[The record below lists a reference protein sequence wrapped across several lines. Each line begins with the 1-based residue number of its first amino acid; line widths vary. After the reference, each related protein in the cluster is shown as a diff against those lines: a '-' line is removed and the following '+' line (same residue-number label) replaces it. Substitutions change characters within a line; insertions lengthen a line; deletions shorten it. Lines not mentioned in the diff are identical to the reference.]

1 VEEPLPL
8 LDRDLRLLDDLAAGL
23 ADLEPAGRAGLDCFV
38 DFDFVDFDRR
48 DVLARAEVGRF
59 FV

>member
-1 VEEPLPL
+1 MPL